1 MQHIRLEETMEQYMI
16 ECDPSKCKGCGKCE
30 IACVEAHCDLPRK
43 VIIKNRDKVV
53 PRIRVY
59 KSKEV
64 KMPIQCRQCRNAA
77 CARVCPTGALA
88 HDGSMVRVRE
98 QFCLGCGMCVMACPF
113 GAITV
118 ADQQISFGETP
129 SAKPHPVALKCDQC
143 EEWREKNG
151 QPVSACV
158 ANCKFGALNFVKM
171 GDLRSRKLEAAAM
184 AQ

>member
-1 MQHIRLEETMEQYMI
+1 MEQYMIEWI

-59 KSKEV
+59 KSKDV

-77 CARVCPTGALA
+77 CTRVCPTGALV

-98 QFCLGCGMCVMACPF
+98 QFCLGCGICVMACPF

-118 ADQQISFGETP
+118 ADQQIVIGDVP
-129 SAKPHPVALKCDQC
+129 SSRPHPVALKCDQC
-143 EEWREKNG
+143 EEWRQKNG
-151 QPVSACV
+151 QTVSACV
-158 ANCKFGALNFVKM
+158 ANCKFGALSFIKM
-171 GDLRSRKLEAAAM
+171 GDLRSRKIEAAAM